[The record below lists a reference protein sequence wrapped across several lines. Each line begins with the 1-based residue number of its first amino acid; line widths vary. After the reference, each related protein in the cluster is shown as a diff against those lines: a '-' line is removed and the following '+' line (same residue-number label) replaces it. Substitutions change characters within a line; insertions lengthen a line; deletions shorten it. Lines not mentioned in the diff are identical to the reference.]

1 MNTDISTFR
10 NEVSSH
16 VQKAQKFSIEESG
29 ERTSKFKP
37 QEQTVKKKEKKKKK
51 KRDKG
56 LATPTNGKE
65 IIYIQFFIPYISI
78 SIKRNKFCMHL

>member
-37 QEQTVKKKEKKKKK
+37 QEQTVKKKEIPSSHYPS
-51 KRDKG
+51 
-56 LATPTNGKE
+56 LE
-65 IIYIQFFIPYISI
+65 ILHITLFKIQ
-78 SIKRNKFCMHL
+78 